1 MLPAIRVTCL
11 FSLPSTIRPIL
22 ATRLYATHT
31 GLGTTSSPSQPRRKA
46 VTTFNDDGR
55 VAWKDLSSRERVART
70 TQQTF
75 NLGTVLVGA
84 ILTVRTH
91 AKMSHWKPFTFT
103 FAKRAHTDI
112 SSQGGVIYLLYTEVF
127 SPESKISYFNRAADQ
142 VKNDPRCTEILG
154 NSKKIRAYGE
164 PTSSKWARAGP
175 IASNITKDKRG
186 VEHLVMHFNVEGPLN
201 KGVVN
206 LHMVKHPS
214 DSEFFYRYLFLDVKG
229 HSRIYLEN
237 ADASADS
244 PGKNKSKL
252 FGISWR

>member
-1 MLPAIRVTCL
+1 MLPATRATCL
-11 FSLPSTIRPIL
+11 FSLPATLRPIL
-22 ATRLYATHT
+22 ATRFYATHT

-46 VTTFNDDGR
+46 VTMFNDDGR
-55 VAWKDLSSRERVART
+55 VAWRDLSSRERVART

-84 ILTVRTH
+84 VLT
-91 AKMSHWKPFTFT
+91 
-103 FAKRAHTDI
+103 
-112 SSQGGVIYLLYTEVF
+112 GGVVYLLYTEVF

-164 PTSSKWARAGP
+164 PTLSKWARAGP
-175 IASNITKDKRG
+175 IASNITKDQRG

-206 LHMVKHPS
+206 LHMVKNPS

-229 HSRIYLEN
+229 YPRIYLEN

-244 PGKNKSKL
+244 PGKNKNKL
-252 FGISWR
+252 FGITWR